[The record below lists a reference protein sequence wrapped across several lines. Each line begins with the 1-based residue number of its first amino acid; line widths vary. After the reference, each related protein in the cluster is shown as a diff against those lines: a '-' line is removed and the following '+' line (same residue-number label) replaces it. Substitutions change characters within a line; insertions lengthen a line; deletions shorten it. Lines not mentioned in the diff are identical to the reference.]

1 MSIVRYERGK
11 LPKTTKADIAE
22 LKALAEMPDSE
33 IDYSDLPPLDDE
45 FFRNAIPNPFY
56 KPIKQA
62 KTLRIDKDVLNWF
75 MRKGKGY
82 QAKINQALRDTMLR
96 ELQQGVN

>member
-22 LKALAEMPDSE
+22 LKALAAMPDSE
-33 IDYSDLPPLDDE
+33 IDYSDLPPLDE
-45 FFRNAIPNPFY
+45 SFFKNAIPNPFY
-56 KPIKQA
+56 KPIKEA

-82 QAKINQALRDTMLR
+82 QTKINEALREAMMR
-96 ELQQGVN
+96 ELQHQAN